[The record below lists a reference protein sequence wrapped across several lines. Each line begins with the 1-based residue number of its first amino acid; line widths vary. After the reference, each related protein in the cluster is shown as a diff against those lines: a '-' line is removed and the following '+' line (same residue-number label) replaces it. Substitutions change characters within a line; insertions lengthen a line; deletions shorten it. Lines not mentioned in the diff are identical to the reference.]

1 MAETPPFKEGY
12 ARGANGIRLY
22 YRVEGEE
29 GLPLVCANGIG
40 VSTFFW
46 EPLAQELGRHHRVV
60 RFDYR
65 AHGRSDS
72 PRDPSDIS
80 IATCVED
87 QLAVMDAL
95 GIERALLLG
104 HSMGAQ
110 VDFEFYRAHPDRTLG
125 LVPTLGPY
133 RRAIETFMDTSLS
146 LSAFAAMKAVVGT
159 APALIS
165 RTIRPILLSGVAE
178 LAARKLGIVDA
189 ALAPKRLMLQYME
202 HMTRLDLRSYLVL
215 AEDIQRQD
223 ATDLLPNIGVPVLV
237 VAGEKDIFCPLRLA
251 YEMVAQIPGAELL
264 IIPNGTHAAL
274 IEQPQLLCLRVQ
286 KFIEERLQPGAPK
299 GRTRKPRAQEVRD

>member
-1 MAETPPFKEGY
+1 MSDDPPFKEGY

-22 YRVEGEE
+22 YRVDGDA

-46 EPLAQELGRHHRVV
+46 EPLALELGRRHRVV

-65 AHGRSDS
+65 GHGRSDS
-72 PRDPSDIS
+72 PRDYRDIS
-80 IATCVED
+80 IATCVAD
-87 QLAVMDAL
+87 QLAVMDEL
-95 GIERALLLG
+95 GIDRALLLG

-133 RRAIETFMDTSLS
+133 RRAIETFMDSSLS
-146 LSAFAAMKAVVGT
+146 LTAFAAMKAVIGT
-159 APALIS
+159 APTLVA

-223 ATDLLPNIGVPVLV
+223 ATDLLPHIEVPVLV
-237 VAGEKDIFCPLRLA
+237 VAGERDLFCPLRLA

-274 IEQPQLLCLRVQ
+274 IEQPQLLALRVQ
-286 KFIEERLQPGAPK
+286 KFIEERIQTEPPK
-299 GRTRKPRAQEVRD
+299 GRGRRSPRAKA